1 MPKFKDLAES
11 TLDEIFNLVETKY
24 DEFEVDFE
32 DKNIRIESLGKN
44 LVYILSFHEPTSQ
57 LWLSSPVSGAHHFEL
72 RCSNPVL
79 WVSTRDDTVNLF
91 EILEKELGGVI

>member
-44 LVYILSFHEPTSQ
+44 LVYILSVHEPTSQ

-72 RCSNPVL
+72 KCSNPVL

-91 EILEKELGGVI
+91 EILEKELGG